1 MCLGSQN
8 LRNLNSKATMQ
19 RKNNSAKQL
28 ISLSAQI
35 TFNLASLWTPH
46 SRKRFVENKQATRPK
61 CAPSFVSDPH
71 VPLCHMYDFT
81 DLSDVLCCFK
91 DRLAVQLIS
100 SSLGPSVTDMSLSV
114 MSRQLG
120 ECEGLKSEG
129 VGWYMTTLVGFI
141 FRCRDISGQGLVH
154 HMLRS
159 NWGLEINFLI
169 DTSVSC
175 FMMKLPTFRKKN
187 KLYFYISGESGNC
200 RFAEKF
206 VFTKGKVEFIHWSH
220 TMERVFASAD
230 TLKLSFIFLTSFGWS
245 FDSCL
250 VWGHR
255 PAADMYGHSSVCC
268 LNSFSCKGQH
278 HMHRFWGAPNC
289 QLLTACNEDQNV
301 LIRSPSFTLH
311 DTDLCTHMKLQRLV
325 GYSGDQHHIPQFGGF
340 LHREWLIGNRGLL
353 EWQTKPRCFL
363 FINHTGKAVLLCG
376 VAT

>member
-114 MSRQLG
+114 MSRRLG

-175 FMMKLPTFRKKN
+175 FMMKLPTFRKKKN
-187 KLYFYISGESGNC
+187 LTFILAVKAETVDLQKSLFSQREKLNL
-200 RFAEKF
+200 
-206 VFTKGKVEFIHWSH
+206 FIEVIQWK
-220 TMERVFASAD
+220 E
-230 TLKLSFIFLTSFGWS
+230 
-245 FDSCL
+245 
-250 VWGHR
+250 
-255 PAADMYGHSSVCC
+255 
-268 LNSFSCKGQH
+268 
-278 HMHRFWGAPNC
+278 
-289 QLLTACNEDQNV
+289 
-301 LIRSPSFTLH
+301 
-311 DTDLCTHMKLQRLV
+311 
-325 GYSGDQHHIPQFGGF
+325 F
-340 LHREWLIGNRGLL
+340 LHPLTPWSCHSFFSLHSVGVLTLVSCGGTALLLICMDI
-353 EWQTKPRCFL
+353 P
-363 FINHTGKAVLLCG
+363 LC
-376 VAT
+376 VV